1 MAGSRNPHQEGLNY
15 VWTLILISITLFRGY
30 GIDEQ
35 ELNEIITFTNARS
48 MPSGVH
54 GRLLGHHEMFAS
66 DNPPNLSIIS
76 DSIPSASLY
85 RGSNSYLEAVSEIR
99 STTARP
105 SGEDYTPMI
114 MWDPMCLYKGV
125 LYGFCALY
133 TAPFVALVLLYNFS
147 SLGCALSTR
156 ISRNEYSWTL
166 A

>member
-1 MAGSRNPHQEGLNY
+1 MAGSRNPHQEGWQSLND
-15 VWTLILISITLFRGY
+15 VWTLISISIAIFRGY

-54 GRLLGHHEMFAS
+54 GRLLGHHEIFAS

-85 RGSNSYLEAVSEIR
+85 RGSNSYLEAMSENR

-105 SGEDYTPMI
+105 SGENYTPMI
-114 MWDPMCLYKGV
+114 MWNPMWLYKGV
-125 LYGFCALY
+125 LHGFCALY
-133 TAPFVALVLLYNFS
+133 TAPFVALVLYTTFQV
-147 SLGCALSTR
+147 
-156 ISRNEYSWTL
+156 WVVH
-166 A
+166 